1 MLNDTIP
8 DQGWQLESP
17 IYGRCVITTHAY
29 AQMVL
34 YSLHACA
41 EVRGIGVHAMPLT
54 HPDAWQALTIPR
66 IDACTVP
73 VAMDAC
79 DIRPDVVQRIQTHS
93 SQHMTRWVGIP
104 VTVSVAV
111 VNATLLQRKG

>member
-1 MLNDTIP
+1 
-8 DQGWQLESP
+8 
-17 IYGRCVITTHAY
+17 
-29 AQMVL
+29 
-34 YSLHACA
+34 
-41 EVRGIGVHAMPLT
+41 MPLT